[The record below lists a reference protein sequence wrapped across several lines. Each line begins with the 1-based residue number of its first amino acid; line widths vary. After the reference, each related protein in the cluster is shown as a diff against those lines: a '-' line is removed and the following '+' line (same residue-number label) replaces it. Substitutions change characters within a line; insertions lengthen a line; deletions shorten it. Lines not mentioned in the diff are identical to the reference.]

1 VSGSSALIEMAEVV
15 TDFHAEL
22 NDVLSKVN
30 SWSLSKEKDLMSVQA
45 EHTSFLDT
53 HNGRHAYCSKTCL
66 ACGPCMLMS
75 ASLCH
80 PDVTMQLKR
89 REREAKAKIDK
100 LMQGLRGIFFIL
112 CYRQHK
118 KYCEW

>member
-53 HNGRHAYCSKTCL
+53 HNGRHAIVL
-66 ACGPCMLMS
+66 
-75 ASLCH
+75 
-80 PDVTMQLKR
+80 
-89 REREAKAKIDK
+89 
-100 LMQGLRGIFFIL
+100 
-112 CYRQHK
+112 
-118 KYCEW
+118 